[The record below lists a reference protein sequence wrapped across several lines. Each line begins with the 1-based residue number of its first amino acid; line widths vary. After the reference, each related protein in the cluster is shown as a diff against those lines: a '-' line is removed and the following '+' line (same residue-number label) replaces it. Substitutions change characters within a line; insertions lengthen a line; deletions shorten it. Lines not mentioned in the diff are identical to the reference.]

1 MNDAGRGKF
10 VVNLDAPQN
19 YVQQTPLYHPSAC
32 SGNDSEIHS
41 LPRTLDMKPELFDA
55 TNGRP
60 SFGELQPKIHTTIQ
74 T

>member
-19 YVQQTPLYHPSAC
+19 YVQQTPLYHPSVC

-41 LPRTLDMKPELFDA
+41 LPRTLDMKP
-55 TNGRP
+55 NP
-60 SFGELQPKIHTTIQ
+60 SYSDLENFSLKYTPPYMHDVCM
-74 T
+74 